1 VPTNPLLNSSAV
13 SESKEQ
19 ISEL

>member
-1 VPTNPLLNSSAV
+1 VPTNPFLNSSAV